1 MTTNVGVLVVGN
13 ISSLEA
19 MVIVCLSFI
28 AVVLVVMVLVVGVV
42 IIRRCYRPKPVPKPH
57 PYPDTFIRAERKGT
71 DETESES
78 SDPMVPP
85 QLVPSKYSNLAISCP
100 KEIGDTSLYLM

>member
-13 ISSLEA
+13 VSSLETV
-19 MVIVCLSFI
+19 VIVCLSFI
-28 AVVLVVMVLVVGVV
+28 AVVVVVMVLVVGVV

-78 SDPMVPP
+78 SDPMAPP
-85 QLVPSKYSNLAISCP
+85 QLVPSKYSNLTISCP

>member
-13 ISSLEA
+13 ISSLETV
-19 MVIVCLSFI
+19 VIACLSFI
-28 AVVLVVMVLVVGVV
+28 AVVVVVMVLVVGVV

-57 PYPDTFIRAERKGT
+57 PHQDTFRAERKGT

-78 SDPMVPP
+78 SDPMALP
-85 QLVPSKYSNLAISCP
+85 QLVPSKYSNLVISCP
-100 KEIGDTSLYLM
+100 EKIGHTSLYLM